1 MGNKYLSHAPVYY
14 QPAMTY
20 GALNLNGQHNTQHS
34 HFHHV
39 DLSFYFGFNLLHY
52 CNKTKENKTE
62 EKKKRDEEYILLNAL
77 ITKEDQECKSWGKNT
92 FEN

>member
-1 MGNKYLSHAPVYY
+1 MNLEYLKVSLSEINYGGEKKVLSHVPVYY

-20 GALNLNGQHNTQHS
+20 SALNLNGQHNTQHS

-52 CNKTKENKTE
+52 CNKTKENKRE
-62 EKKKRDEEYILLNAL
+62 EKNVM
-77 ITKEDQECKSWGKNT
+77 KST
-92 FEN
+92 YF